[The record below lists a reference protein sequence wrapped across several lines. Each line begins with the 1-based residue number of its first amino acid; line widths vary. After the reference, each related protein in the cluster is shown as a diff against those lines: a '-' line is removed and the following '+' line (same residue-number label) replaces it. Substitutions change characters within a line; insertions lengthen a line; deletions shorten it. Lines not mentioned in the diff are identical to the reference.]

1 MEENTGIF
9 TWDSAMCVLMV
20 ISVYFMGWT
29 YWSNGFQRRGIRMKT
44 ALLLF
49 DVLLSTTIVI
59 ISTVIGDG
67 STQAVWAVLGVAN
80 LLRLFYLR
88 DKEGKT
94 RQKKETTRT
103 TPPPPPVTTITNTNT
118 K

>member
-1 MEENTGIF
+1 
-9 TWDSAMCVLMV
+9 MCVLMV
-20 ISVYFMGWT
+20 ISVYYTGWT
-29 YWSNGFQRRGIRMKT
+29 YWSNGFQSRGIRMKT

-49 DVLLSTTIVI
+49 DVVLSATIVI

-67 STQAVWAVLGVAN
+67 STQAVWAILGVAN

-88 DKEGKT
+88 DREAKT
-94 RQKKETTRT
+94 RLKNEEGRR
-103 TPPPPPVTTITNTNT
+103 TPPPPPVTTNTNT

>member
-44 ALLLF
+44 ALLL
-49 DVLLSTTIVI
+49 
-59 ISTVIGDG
+59 
-67 STQAVWAVLGVAN
+67 
-80 LLRLFYLR
+80 
-88 DKEGKT
+88 
-94 RQKKETTRT
+94 
-103 TPPPPPVTTITNTNT
+103 
-118 K
+118 